1 MNMLSN
7 LYEKAEFKGTVGSM
21 MRGGVPAF
29 EGIGGGLV
37 VPLGLNVNTRYS
49 SNQIQYAGGSS
60 FASSLYNDVVPD
72 KLFDD
77 MFGCISKTPK
87 KSNKTKRQ
95 R

>member
-7 LYEKAEFKGTVGSM
+7 LYEKAEFKGTAGSI

-29 EGIGGGLV
+29 EGLGSGLV

-49 SNQIQYAGGSS
+49 ANQIQYDGGS
-60 FASSLYNDVVPD
+60 ASALYHEAVPD
-72 KLFDD
+72 HLFNS
-77 MFGCISKTPK
+77 MFGFISKTQK

>member
-7 LYEKAEFKGTVGSM
+7 LYEKAEFKGTQGSM

-49 SNQIQYAGGSS
+49 SNQIQYEGGS
-60 FASSLYNDVVPD
+60 ASSLYHDVVPD
-72 KLFDD
+72 NLFDE
-77 MFGCISKTPK
+77 MFDCISKTPK

>member
-7 LYEKAEFKGTVGSM
+7 LYEKAEFKGTAGSI

-29 EGIGGGLV
+29 EGLGGGLV

-49 SNQIQYAGGSS
+49 ANQIKYDGGSVS
-60 FASSLYNDVVPD
+60 ASALYHEAVPD
-72 KLFDD
+72 KLFDE
-77 MFGCISKTPK
+77 MFGNISKTPK

>member
-7 LYEKAEFKGTVGSM
+7 LYEKAEFKGTAGSI

-29 EGIGGGLV
+29 EGLGGGLV

-49 SNQIQYAGGSS
+49 ANQIKYDGGS
-60 FASSLYNDVVPD
+60 ATALYNDVVPD
-72 KLFDD
+72 KLFDE